1 MFRDIQDFLMQW
13 DQESKATLN
22 LMDQLTNESMK
33 QKVTPDG
40 RSLGYL
46 AWHLVTTLSEMPCR
60 AGLLE
65 TDPLE
70 NTAMPENVKAMIGY
84 YRTESARVTEAVSGN
99 WKNEN
104 LREELDMYG
113 ERWKKGMVL
122 MSLVLHQAHHRGQM
136 TVLMRQAGLKVPGVY
151 GPSHEEWA
159 QYGMSPQE

>member
-22 LMDQLTNESMK
+22 LLDQLTDESLK

-40 RSLGYL
+40 RSLGHL

-65 TDPLE
+65 ADALE
-70 NTAMPENVKAMIGY
+70 KTAMPDTVKTLIGY
-84 YRTESARVTEAVSGN
+84 YRAESARMTEAASGK

-104 LREELDMYG
+104 LQEEIEMYG

-122 MSLVLHQAHHRGQM
+122 MSLILHQAHHRGQM

-151 GPSHEEWA
+151 GPSREEWA